1 MPCIV
6 MLAYPRTTSPRADAC
21 ACTIHYAYT
30 MHKCSPNVTSLQ
42 PWTQRMRLG
51 AATSISCIGSCWKS
65 PSMKLMFSSTAVLH
79 APSGAPLSG
88 EALERCRTRCIDAA
102 HASKAGRRMRS
113 MATSLRCGLPQ
124 EGRASRGG
132 ADERERRRGDH
143 QGGRGGRAEPR
154 WSGVRG
160 SVRPLVVRDEQP
172 DQAMPARHVVHHARV
187 VVGGARLRVEEA
199 RHVQVDLVKV
209 GVRVR
214 ARAKVGVGVR
224 VRVRFKVQG
233 WGQG

>member
-1 MPCIV
+1 
-6 MLAYPRTTSPRADAC
+6 
-21 ACTIHYAYT
+21 
-30 MHKCSPNVTSLQ
+30 MHMCSRNVTSLQ

-51 AATSISCIGSCWKS
+51 AATSRSCIGSCWKS

-132 ADERERRRGDH
+132 ADAGERGRGGR
-143 QGGRGGRAEPR
+143 QGGRGGRAEPQ

-187 VVGGARLRVEEA
+187 VVGGARLRVKEA
-199 RHVQVDLVKV
+199 GHVQVDLVKV
-209 GVRVR
+209 GVRAR
-214 ARAKVGVGVR
+214 ARARARAGVGVGVGVR
-224 VRVRFKVQG
+224 VRVRVRG
-233 WGQG
+233 RDTGPGSGSESGIVSPRITGDNPSATT